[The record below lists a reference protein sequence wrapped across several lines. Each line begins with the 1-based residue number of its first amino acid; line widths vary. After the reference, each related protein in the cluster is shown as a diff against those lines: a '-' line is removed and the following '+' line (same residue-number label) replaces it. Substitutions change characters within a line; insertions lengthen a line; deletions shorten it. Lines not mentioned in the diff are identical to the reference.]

1 MVWDPDYLATD
12 TKQVLGLLHMYL
24 STEQQIPF
32 DYRPFRICHND
43 GLSRTA
49 FDLFESDTVA
59 RVWKYAKVRDESI
72 FHRAREHVDVYQMA
86 TAAGNVP
93 AMYTAYFV
101 SAIRDSRDVEP
112 KIIDVRRLDRG
123 NDQWASHFDR
133 LADCY
138 LVMYVQTITATP
150 MTHLAEVQEMQVIN
164 ILCAYVK
171 LRRKGV
177 RHSNLTPSSMAVSND
192 GAILVTDVSRAL
204 IVSRPNSKDARRE
217 WYPQEVSDVAQG
229 LAETIEDE
237 MVAMDTT
244 EKIKLRNYLLS
255 DKMRDLFL
263 VLDG

>member
-1 MVWDPDYLATD
+1 
-12 TKQVLGLLHMYL
+12 
-24 STEQQIPF
+24 
-32 DYRPFRICHND
+32 
-43 GLSRTA
+43 
-49 FDLFESDTVA
+49 
-59 RVWKYAKVRDESI
+59 
-72 FHRAREHVDVYQMA
+72 
-86 TAAGNVP
+86 
-93 AMYTAYFV
+93 MYTAYFV

-123 NDQWASHFDR
+123 NDQWASHLDR

-150 MTHLAEVQEMQVIN
+150 MTHLTEVHEMQVIN

-177 RHSNLTPSSMAVSND
+177 RHINLTPSSIVVSSD
-192 GAILVTDVSRAL
+192 GTILVTDVSRAL
-204 IVSRPNSKDARRE
+204 IVSHPNSKDTRRE

-244 EKIKLRNYLLS
+244 EKIKLRNYLRS
-255 DKMRDLFL
+255 DKIRDLFL